1 MAEVKD
7 KIITVES
14 LKALHDYN
22 QSAYMPIDTTAEDIG
37 VYTKEQVYNKEEVYT
52 KEEVYNKE
60 QVYTKEEVDAAIRA
74 AIESIT
80 NSGSDTDP
88 DNGSDAGSET

>member
-37 VYTKEQVYNKEEVYT
+37 VYTKEQVYAKEEVYS
-52 KEEVYNKE
+52 KDEVYAKG
-60 QVYTKEEVDAAIRA
+60 QVYTKEEVDAAIKA
-74 AIESIT
+74 AIEAIT
-80 NSGSDTDP
+80 NSGSEP
-88 DNGSDAGSET
+88 EPEPEPEA

>member
-22 QSAYMPIDTTAEDIG
+22 QGAYMPIDTTAEDIG
-37 VYTKEQVYNKEEVYT
+37 VYTKEQVY
-52 KEEVYNKE
+52 
-60 QVYTKEEVDAAIRA
+60 TKEEVDAAIKA
-74 AIESIT
+74 AIEAIT
-80 NSGSDTDP
+80 NSGSEP
-88 DNGSDAGSET
+88 EPEPEA

>member
-22 QSAYMPIDTTAEDIG
+22 QGAYMPINTTAEDIG
-37 VYTKEQVYNKEEVYT
+37 VYTKEQVYT
-52 KEEVYNKE
+52 KD
-60 QVYTKEEVDAAIRA
+60 EVDAAIKA
-74 AIESIT
+74 AIEAIT
-80 NSGSDTDP
+80 NSGSEP
-88 DNGSDAGSET
+88 EPEPEPEPES

>member
-22 QSAYMPIDTTAEDIG
+22 QGAYMPIDTTAEDIG
-37 VYTKEQVYNKEEVYT
+37 AYT
-52 KEEVYNKE
+52 KE
-60 QVYTKEEVDAAIRA
+60 QVYTKEEVDAAIKA
-74 AIESIT
+74 AIEAIT
-80 NSGSDTDP
+80 NSGSEP
-88 DNGSDAGSET
+88 EPEA

>member
-37 VYTKEQVYNKEEVYT
+37 VYTKEQVY
-52 KEEVYNKE
+52 
-60 QVYTKEEVDAAIRA
+60 TKEEVDAAIKA
-74 AIESIT
+74 AIEAIT
-80 NSGSDTDP
+80 NSGSEP
-88 DNGSDAGSET
+88 EPEPEPEA

>member
-22 QSAYMPIDTTAEDIG
+22 QGAYMPIDTTAEDIG
-37 VYTKEQVYNKEEVYT
+37 VYTKEQVYT
-52 KEEVYNKE
+52 KD
-60 QVYTKEEVDAAIRA
+60 EVDAAIKA
-74 AIESIT
+74 AIEAIT
-80 NSGSDTDP
+80 NSGSEP
-88 DNGSDAGSET
+88 EPEPEPEPEA

>member
-22 QSAYMPIDTTAEDIG
+22 QGAYMSINTTAEDIG
-37 VYTKEQVYNKEEVYT
+37 VYTKEQVYT
-52 KEEVYNKE
+52 KD
-60 QVYTKEEVDAAIRA
+60 EVDAAIKA
-74 AIESIT
+74 AIEAIT
-80 NSGSDTDP
+80 NSGSEP
-88 DNGSDAGSET
+88 EPEPEPEA

>member
-22 QSAYMPIDTTAEDIG
+22 QGAYMPIDTTAEDIG
-37 VYTKEQVYNKEEVYT
+37 VYTKEQVY
-52 KEEVYNKE
+52 
-60 QVYTKEEVDAAIRA
+60 TKEEVDAAIKA
-74 AIESIT
+74 AIEAIT
-80 NSGSDTDP
+80 NSGSEP
-88 DNGSDAGSET
+88 EPEPEPEA